1 LCVSPNPFV
10 YRFIQKYVMYISL
23 DRETDYYMD
32 KAYESGDS
40 ALSSYSLLSMAFAYG
55 SIGTKEEVR

>member
-1 LCVSPNPFV
+1 
-10 YRFIQKYVMYISL
+10 MYISL

>member
-1 LCVSPNPFV
+1 
-10 YRFIQKYVMYISL
+10 MYILL

-32 KAYESGDS
+32 KAYESGTTDS
-40 ALSSYSLLSMAFAYG
+40 ALSPYSLLSMVFAYG